1 MGRKKNL
8 EKRLARLQGKVTE
21 LTQRSQA
28 ADITVD
34 ELRSIQNRILE
45 LREDMQDVQEELEC
59 LGDEGCGDPDDPDDP
74 DLEGQDANG
83 AWRNRVPQN
92 AQTRGGNPMA
102 AYAQPQGEARSLG
115 AYTIDGQQQRQAE
128 QPYSSLEYRT
138 AFKDYVQ
145 RGTPIPQDVV
155 TRAMGTMESRAGG
168 DPGPSVTADI
178 GVIIPMTIMNE
189 FIKDV
194 SKVYGHIYAKVRKLN
209 VKGGV
214 KFPISKLKA
223 TFKWITETTVSD
235 AQKAGD
241 IKDFIQFDYN
251 IGEIRVTETLLA
263 QVVSLDLFESEITRI
278 MVEAYVETMDK
289 VIISGTG
296 EGQPLGIT
304 KDSRVKNVVTFAAEE
319 MADWTA
325 WRKKLFAKVPLSK
338 RGQGEFLFPA
348 STVETYLLTMKDKND
363 RPLFKEATDLNMG
376 NTAGSFFGR
385 TTDLVEPDVIQDFD
399 TAKAGDIIGIFWT
412 PNDYAINTN
421 MQFGMKRW
429 FDDDKNEWV
438 NKGLTIVDGKILDT
452 SGCYLLKKA
461 AAPTA

>member
-1 MGRKKNL
+1 MGRKKIL
-8 EKRLARLQGKVTE
+8 EKRLARLQGKIAE

-28 ADITVD
+28 TDITVE
-34 ELRSIQNRILE
+34 ELRSIQSKIVE
-45 LREDMQDVQEELEC
+45 IREDVQDVQDELDC
-59 LGDEGCGDPDDPDDP
+59 MNEGEPDDPDDTDDP
-74 DLEGQDANG
+74 DAEGRDG
-83 AWRNRVPQN
+83 GGFWRNQVPQN

-102 AYAQPQGEARSLG
+102 AYAIGNGQGQTHS
-115 AYTIDGQQQRQAE
+115 RQNE
-128 QPYSSLEYRT
+128 LPYSSMEYRV
-138 AFKDYVQ
+138 AFKNYVQ
-145 RGTPIPQDVV
+145 RGISIPDDVME
-155 TRAMGTMESRAGG
+155 RARTAGNEMNKRAGG

-178 GVIIPMTIMNE
+178 GAIIPETIMNE

-194 SKVYGHIYAKVRKLN
+194 SKVYGHIYSKVRKLN

-223 TFKWITETTVSD
+223 TFKWITETKVSD
-235 AQKAGD
+235 NQKAGD
-241 IKDFIQFDYN
+241 INEFIQFDYN

-289 VIISGTG
+289 VIMSGTG
-296 EGQPLGIT
+296 QGQPLGII
-304 KDSRVKNVVTFAAEE
+304 KDDRVTNVVTFTAEE
-319 MADWTA
+319 LADWTA
-325 WRKKLFAKVPLSK
+325 WRKKLFAIVPLSK

-363 RPLFKEATDLNMG
+363 RPLFKEATELNMG

-399 TAKAGDIIGIFWT
+399 TANASDVIGVFWV
-412 PNDYAINTN
+412 PKDYAINTN
-421 MQFGMKRW
+421 MEFGMKRW

-461 AAPTA
+461 ASAPSA

>member
-1 MGRKKNL
+1 MNRKKVL
-8 EKRLARLQGKVTE
+8 EKRLARLQKRLTE
-21 LTQRSQA
+21 LMERSDASTDA
-28 ADITVD
+28 AEVRNINAQMMEV
-34 ELRSIQNRILE
+34 
-45 LREDMQDVQEELEC
+45 REDMQDVQDEIGC
-59 LGDEGCGDPDDPDDP
+59 LGDGEGEGGTQDDPDGDPDG
-74 DLEGQDANG
+74 EGLDAGGVLRTNLQG
-83 AWRNRVPQN
+83 NM
-92 AQTRGGNPMA
+92 QTRGGNPLA
-102 AYAQPQGEARSLG
+102 AYAIGTGQAQARQ
-115 AYTIDGQQQRQAE
+115 DG
-128 QPYSSLEYRT
+128 QPYSSIEYRT

-145 RGTPIPQDVV
+145 RGTPIPGEVAE
-155 TRAMGTMESRAGG
+155 RARAAAMNRRAGG

-178 GVIIPMTIMNE
+178 GAIIPETIMNE

-194 SKVYGHIYAKVRKLN
+194 SKVYGHVYSKVRKLN

-223 TFKWITETTVSD
+223 TFKWITETTVSGD
-235 AQKAGD
+235 QKAGE

-296 EGQPLGIT
+296 QGLPLGIT
-304 KDSRVKNVVTFAAEE
+304 KDERVKNVVEFTADEL
-319 MADWTA
+319 ADWTA

-363 RPLFKEATDLNMG
+363 RPLFKEATDLNVG

-385 TTDLVEPDVIQDFD
+385 NTDLVEPDVIQDFD
-399 TAKAGDIIGIFWT
+399 TAAAGDVIGIFWV
-412 PNDYAINTN
+412 PGDYAINTN

-461 AAPTA
+461 TSGASGA

>member
-1 MGRKKNL
+1 MGRKKIL
-8 EKRLARLQGKVTE
+8 EKRLARLQGKIAE

-28 ADITVD
+28 TDITVE
-34 ELRSIQNRILE
+34 ELRSIQSKIVE
-45 LREDMQDVQEELEC
+45 IREDVQDVQDELDC
-59 LGDEGCGDPDDPDDP
+59 MNEGEPDDPDDTDDP
-74 DLEGQDANG
+74 DAEGRDG
-83 AWRNRVPQN
+83 GGFWRNQVPQN

-102 AYAQPQGEARSLG
+102 AYAIGNGQGQTHS
-115 AYTIDGQQQRQAE
+115 RQNE
-128 QPYSSLEYRT
+128 LPYSSMEYRV
-138 AFKDYVQ
+138 AFKNYVQ
-145 RGTPIPQDVV
+145 RGISIPDDVME
-155 TRAMGTMESRAGG
+155 RARTAGNEMNKRAGG

-178 GVIIPMTIMNE
+178 GAIIPETIMNE

-194 SKVYGHIYAKVRKLN
+194 SKVYGHIYSKVRKLN

-223 TFKWITETTVSD
+223 TFKWITETKVSD
-235 AQKAGD
+235 NQKAGD
-241 IKDFIQFDYN
+241 INEFIQFDYN

-289 VIISGTG
+289 VIMSGTG
-296 EGQPLGIT
+296 QGQPLGII
-304 KDSRVKNVVTFAAEE
+304 KDDRVTNVVTFTAEE
-319 MADWTA
+319 LADWTA
-325 WRKKLFAKVPLSK
+325 WRKKLFAIVPLSK

-363 RPLFKEATDLNMG
+363 RPLFKEATELNMG

-399 TAKAGDIIGIFWT
+399 TANAGDVIGVFWV
-412 PNDYAINTN
+412 PKDYAINTN
-421 MQFGMKRW
+421 MEFGMKRW

-461 AAPTA
+461 ASAPSA